1 MRIGKHRHSVTLE
14 WWGREPR
21 KWKED
26 GWWHSRTDSGATP
39 DEWVPG
45 ITVWAEV
52 EQLRGRTLFAAQEA
66 HSNTTVRIRM
76 RWSPEVAE
84 ATGKTLRL
92 RHGAQV
98 YRIEGRP
105 IDLAGRRRELEIMCH
120 EWV

>member
-1 MRIGKHRHSVTLE
+1 MRIGKHRHRVTLE
-14 WWGREPR
+14 WWQPAG
-21 KWKED
+21 
-26 GWWHSRTDSGATP
+26 RTDSGATP
-39 DEWVPG
+39 TEWAPESSER
-45 ITVWAEV
+45 WAEV
-52 EQLRGRTLFAAQEA
+52 EQLRGQALFAAQA
-66 HSNTTVRIRM
+66 ASAKTTARIRL

-92 RHGAQV
+92 RHGGQV